1 MKKVCSILFS
11 CALLIG
17 MLGVVALA
25 DDAQQITVGDKVYT
39 VEASAPLFTQ
49 LTDDDSIT
57 HKADENGVIKFDQ
70 SGWKAWIAYYD
81 RAGAE
86 LLNSGKD
93 LYLYYDF
100 TVNADT
106 NVQFTLNG
114 WGNSVAGLIAEKA
127 GVENGKTDE
136 GNPTL
141 LAGTYTGMLSL
152 KDITVGET
160 GRFGTAGTGAEI
172 RKMAVVA
179 VTEVKDATPEQPEQ
193 PEQPTTKEI
202 KIGYKTYTVDASQT
216 LFNGLYTDN
225 GDKVNADENGVITIE
240 QTGWKAWVFETSDE
254 LRDFAESEGKKMY
267 LYYDFTVNADT
278 NLQFTLSGWGNSAVA
293 EIAKQAGVT
302 PGATDEGNPT
312 LPAGTYKG
320 MLELTEDL
328 FVGRSGRFGLAG
340 TGAEI
345 RTVEIVSVT
354 NVKDET
360 PSEPENP
367 DKPDDGPNSGEAVPF
382 AMAAAAV
389 TAAAALAFV
398 SRKHK

>member
-25 DDAQQITVGDKVYT
+25 DDALTYEYDGNSYTYT
-39 VEASAPLFTQ
+39 VNTNLDLRRSYHIQ
-49 LTDDDSIT
+49 GTDNGLKIKDDPRFVSDKWEGWLLETDSIT
-57 HKADENGVIKFDQ
+57 TTDNTYLLYDLTVVKGGVNITF
-70 SGWKAWIAYYD
+70 
-81 RAGAE
+81 R
-86 LLNSGKD
+86 NSGKG
-93 LYLYYDF
+93 LSLSRLIGE
-100 TVNADT
+100 
-106 NVQFTLNG
+106 QNG
-114 WGNSVAGLIAEKA
+114 ANMLPDD
-127 GVENGKTDE
+127 ENNKVKL
-136 GNPTL
+136 P
-141 LAGTYTGMLSL
+141 AGTYKGIVKLGVDTLKHVNTILDGDSEMTVADFKLVEVSNITSL
-152 KDITVGET
+152 T
-160 GRFGTAGTGAEI
+160 
-172 RKMAVVA
+172 
-179 VTEVKDATPEQPEQ
+179 PEQ

-202 KIGYKTYTVDASQT
+202 KIGYKTYTVDASKT
-216 LFNGLYTDN
+216 LFKGLYTDN
-225 GDKVNADENGVITIE
+225 GDKANADENGVITIE

-278 NLQFTLSGWGNSAVA
+278 NLQFTLSGWGNSAVT

-328 FVGRSGRFGLAG
+328 FVGRTGRFGLAG

-354 NVKDET
+354 NIKDET
-360 PSEPENP
+360 PSAP
-367 DKPDDGPNSGEAVPF
+367 DTPDTPDTPDDGPDSGEAVPF